1 MKSREIRAMSD
12 QELADALEDQK
23 EALFKLRL
31 QDGFGRLE
39 DATAIPRTRRTIA
52 RVMTILRERQLQK
65 AENAGEAKGGKKH
78 G

>member
-1 MKSREIRAMSD
+1 MKSREIRQLSD

-23 EALFKLRL
+23 ESLFKLRL

-39 DATAIPRTRRTIA
+39 DPTTIPHTRRTIA
-52 RVMTILRERQLQK
+52 RLLTILRERELAKQAG
-65 AENAGEAKGGKKH
+65 AEGGKSH